1 MWKTN
6 LKIVLLG
13 AVVLGFYTFVAQIIP
28 QLQSEVPVTI
38 DLSAGVTAEVLL
50 GAGEALFEGAGG
62 CTVCHGLGTRAP
74 NLRTDHSGQGPI
86 GQRCGDRNPS
96 LDCKA
101 YLYQSLTEPAAYLVD
116 GFPAI
121 MPDARRQL
129 ANDQIWA
136 LVAYLQDQGGQV
148 TVTAQ
153 DISQGGDNA
162 AAAAATSA
170 PAAPVEFSSTSDPME
185 LLTVNACIGCHV
197 INGAGP
203 PIGPSFD
210 GIGSRLTPDQ
220 IRQSILDPNAE
231 ISEGFEAFAGLMPPG
246 FGDKFSAQQ
255 LEVIV
260 QFLAERR

>member
-6 LKIVLLG
+6 LKVVLLG
-13 AVVLGFYTFVAQIIP
+13 AVVLGFYTFMAQIIP
-28 QLQSEVPVTI
+28 QLQSEVPVAL
-38 DLSAGVTAEVLL
+38 DLSAGVTAEVLV

-62 CTVCHGLGTRAP
+62 CTACHGLGTRAP

-86 GQRCGDRNPS
+86 GQRCGDRNPN

-101 YLYQSLTEPAAYLVD
+101 YLYQSLAEPATYLVD
-116 GFPAI
+116 GFTAI

-148 TVTAQ
+148 TVTEQ
-153 DISQGGDNA
+153 DITQGGDNG

-185 LLTVNACIGCHV
+185 LLTVNACIGCHA

-203 PIGPSFD
+203 PIGPSLD

-231 ISEGFEAFAGLMPPG
+231 IAEGFEAFAGMMPAG
-246 FGDKFSAQQ
+246 MGDKLSAQQ

-260 QFLAERR
+260 QFLAGRR